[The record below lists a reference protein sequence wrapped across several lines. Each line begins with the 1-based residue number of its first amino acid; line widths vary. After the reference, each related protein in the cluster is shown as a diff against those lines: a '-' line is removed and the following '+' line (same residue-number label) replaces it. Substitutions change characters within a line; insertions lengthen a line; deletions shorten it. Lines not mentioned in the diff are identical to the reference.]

1 MVPKDYS
8 HTKPRNGS
16 FKMIL
21 SETKSSMDEQSHMPA
36 AITDPGVERELNED
50 RYAVIESP
58 SGLTWL
64 VCDGVGGVSGGE
76 LAAQLAID
84 AMKRDLEHQSKRP
97 PEEALKSALLEA
109 NRIIVLRRQNQA
121 FAQMGTTVVAAMFS
135 GSQVAIGHA
144 GDSRAYLVRGRAI
157 QQLTVDHTLVQ
168 ELVDRGQIK
177 AEDALSHPEAHV
189 LTRCVGAE
197 PGIKVDTSTYWIWPS
212 AQTDIL
218 VLCSDGLYS
227 LINEEELSDAVASLT
242 PQKACVRLVEL
253 AKSRGGFDNITIAI
267 VPLEG
272 ELRDQPPVALNGIKS
287 SRTNTGVFGKNFGNA
302 PSQFNMTTLIVAL
315 SVISMMIVMGIMIF
329 MMSS

>member
-1 MVPKDYS
+1 
-8 HTKPRNGS
+8 
-16 FKMIL
+16 MIL
-21 SETKSSMDEQSHMPA
+21 SETQSSFDEQSQMPA
-36 AITDPGVERELNED
+36 AITDPGMERELNED

-84 AMKRDLEHQSKRP
+84 AMRRDLEHQSKRLP
-97 PEEALKSALLEA
+97 DEALRSALMEA

-121 FAQMGTTVVAAMFS
+121 FGQMGTTVVAAMFS
-135 GSQVAIGHA
+135 GNQVSIGHA

-157 QQLTVDHTLVQ
+157 QQLTIDHTLVQ
-168 ELVDRGQIK
+168 ELVDRGQIR

-197 PGIKVDTSTYWIWPS
+197 PGIKVDIANYWIWPS
-212 AQTDIL
+212 SQTDVL

-227 LINEEELSDAVASLT
+227 LINEEELAEAVASLT
-242 PQKACVRLVEL
+242 PQKACVKLVEL

-272 ELRDQPPVALNGIKS
+272 ELRDQPSTVPHTSRNGKGS
-287 SRTNTGVFGKNFGNA
+287 SKFGKGVSSA
-302 PSQFNMTTLIVAL
+302 SIQFNMTTMVVAL
-315 SVISMMIVMGIMIF
+315 SVISMMAVLGMMIF
-329 MMSS
+329 MLSS